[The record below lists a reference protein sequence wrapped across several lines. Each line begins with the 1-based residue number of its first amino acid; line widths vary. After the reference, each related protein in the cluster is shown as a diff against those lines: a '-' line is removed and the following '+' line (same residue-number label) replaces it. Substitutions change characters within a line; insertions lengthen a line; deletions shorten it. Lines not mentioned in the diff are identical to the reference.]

1 MVLKSRNPCYSKDSR
16 VVLPP
21 LKASCNEPFRENGIA
36 TKIQKIL
43 KYHTMIAEYKKI
55 EAPIDEITGMMLY
68 AVYIRDNRF
77 EEIHP
82 TACVFML

>member
-36 TKIQKIL
+36 AKIQK
-43 KYHTMIAEYKKI
+43 
-55 EAPIDEITGMMLY
+55 
-68 AVYIRDNRF
+68 F
-77 EEIHP
+77 
-82 TACVFML
+82 

>member
-36 TKIQKIL
+36 AKIQKIL
-43 KYHTMIAEYKKI
+43 QYDIIVSIWKK
-55 EAPIDEITGMMLY
+55 ESK
-68 AVYIRDNRF
+68 
-77 EEIHP
+77 
-82 TACVFML
+82 